1 MPPISITK
9 VLTAKQWE
17 IQLAAMNDPHYNSTT
32 NNADDKYFAVEAY
45 LRQVNA
51 NGIPLRTVEAG
62 DIIVITYDKDYGPV
76 DDSDSEINELQKYI
90 DKYGKDANGN
100 PIYAID
106 NSLVGPYI
114 VTIPTYDPELNMDET
129 SDLNVQVQKLSF
141 PDASIIS
148 VNNKYADEK
157 GNVNLSLA
165 NILRDDVANTTIG
178 TDLATAICNIV
189 PSSIIMGGHFSIYE
203 LANDTEGQ
211 KIPVPYAKLK
221 EVTDLSA
228 AVFERFTLTDETIVK
243 LSGNVYTKIDNVD
256 KKLTD
261 NINTLSANV
270 FNKIDTVNGELIQN
284 IETVNDNL
292 MNEITTLSG
301 NVYAKIDT
309 VNTEFANKIGN
320 ADQEAA
326 EGNYELIINNSV
338 LSQLRRIYGDLT
350 TITSD
355 ITTISGKVDTL
366 SGTVDANHNAFN
378 TLKITLQNEAVAG
391 LKHIETNWEHILEN
405 SSEIPTGT
413 LEYNKVKIESVGV
426 DHFIGGID
434 GIGTFNTKNLEVGQY
449 IHTLKI
455 PGDFQIVATYITE
468 NKEFRLVYPD
478 VVYSQNANY
487 ISILSEDSTVP
498 GLPWKFF
505 ITKNILIK

>member
-17 IQLAAMNDPHYNSTT
+17 IQLAAMNDPHYNATT

-45 LRQVNA
+45 LRQVDA
-51 NGIPLRTVEAG
+51 NKKPLRTVEAG
-62 DIIVITYDKDYGPV
+62 DIIVITYDKDDGPV
-76 DDSDSEINELQKYI
+76 DNSDSEINELQKYI

-148 VNNKYADEK
+148 VNNKSADEK

-189 PSSIIMGGHFSIYE
+189 PSSIIMGGHFAIYE

-228 AVFERFTLTDETIVK
+228 AVFERFTLTDETIAK
-243 LSGNVYTKIDNVD
+243 LSGNVYAKIDSVD
-256 KKLTD
+256 TKLTD

-270 FNKIDTVNGELIQN
+270 FNKIDTVNN
-284 IETVNDNL
+284 NL
-292 MNEITTLSG
+292 MNEITTLSS
-301 NVYAKIDT
+301 NVY
-309 VNTEFANKIGN
+309 NKIGN
-320 ADQEAA
+320 ADQDASA
-326 EGNYELIINNSV
+326 GDYELIINNSV
-338 LSQLRRIYGDLT
+338 LSQLKRIYGDLT

-355 ITTISGKVDTL
+355 ITAINKNADTL
-366 SGTVDANHNAFN
+366 SGIVSGNHEEFN
-378 TLKITLQNEAVAG
+378 TLKVTLQNGAVAG
-391 LKHIETNWEHILEN
+391 LECIETSWVTTDDGI
-405 SSEIPTGT
+405 
-413 LEYNKVKIESVGV
+413 EYNNVKVESVGV
-426 DHFIGGID
+426 DDFVGGID
-434 GIGTFNTKNLEVGQY
+434 EIGKFNTKNLEVGQY

-455 PGDFQIVATYITE
+455 PGDFQIVASYITE
-468 NKEFRLVYPD
+468 TVDKENKEHKELRLVYPD
-478 VVYSQNANY
+478 VVYSKEKNANY
-487 ISILSEDSTVP
+487 ISILSESNTVP
-498 GLPWKFF
+498 GCPWKFF
-505 ITKNILIK
+505 ITKNIVIK